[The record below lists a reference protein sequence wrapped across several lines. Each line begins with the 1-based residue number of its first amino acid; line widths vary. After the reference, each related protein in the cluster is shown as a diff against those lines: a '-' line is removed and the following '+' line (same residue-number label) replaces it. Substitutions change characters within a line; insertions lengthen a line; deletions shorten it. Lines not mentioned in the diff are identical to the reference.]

1 MNLHKLSNEI
11 KKELL
16 KISTVTYFAKDE
28 NFENNK
34 PEYCYFLIEGIVKTY
49 YCDDNESEHFLYFN
63 TLEYVLIQ
71 QIFLEKNFNYKF
83 TAITNGKLIT
93 TPITELFQ
101 LSCKYVELDKLIILS
116 NQEKHRLIIK
126 RIRSIMV
133 DSIENRLLKY
143 LKTISNILEDKELY
157 LPLNTIAKDL
167 NYSRE
172 TISRGLKKLEEMN
185 ELIKKNRSILLLKN
199 NTY

>member
-1 MNLHKLSNEI
+1 
-11 KKELL
+11 
-16 KISTVTYFAKDE
+16 
-28 NFENNK
+28 
-34 PEYCYFLIEGIVKTY
+34 
-49 YCDDNESEHFLYFN
+49 
-63 TLEYVLIQ
+63 
-71 QIFLEKNFNYKF
+71 
-83 TAITNGKLIT
+83 
-93 TPITELFQ
+93 
-101 LSCKYVELDKLIILS
+101 
-116 NQEKHRLIIK
+116 
-126 RIRSIMV
+126 MV